1 MKKGIIALT
10 VSFLAVSAAAQQPVS
25 ADRFADAVN
34 HWNKEH
40 GAQTYERYKP
50 DRFREIADN
59 IVAYQNADGGWP
71 KNLDMLAR
79 LDPDSVKAALKPRH
93 RLSTLDNA
101 NVYTQ
106 VEYLSNVYL
115 LTGDTLY
122 RNSARRGMEYMLSAQ
137 YPNGGWRGWDADAV
151 TFNDGIIYGVLSTWN
166 EVLSGKPHYAWV
178 GDDLKARIR
187 ASWDRGI
194 DLILKTQWVQ
204 DGVKTVWAQQYDH
217 ETLQPVKALSLI
229 HISEPTRH

>member
-1 MKKGIIALT
+1 MTGLMKKGIIALT

-79 LDPDSVKAALKPRH
+79 R
-93 RLSTLDNA
+93 ST
-101 NVYTQ
+101 TPT
-106 VEYLSNVYL
+106 SI
-115 LTGDTLY
+115 
-122 RNSARRGMEYMLSAQ
+122 RRSSIF
-137 YPNGGWRGWDADAV
+137 R
-151 TFNDGIIYGVLSTWN
+151 TSTC
-166 EVLSGKPHYAWV
+166 
-178 GDDLKARIR
+178 
-187 ASWDRGI
+187 
-194 DLILKTQWVQ
+194 
-204 DGVKTVWAQQYDH
+204 
-217 ETLQPVKALSLI
+217 
-229 HISEPTRH
+229 

>member
-1 MKKGIIALT
+1 M
-10 VSFLAVSAAAQQPVS
+10 
-25 ADRFADAVN
+25 N

-122 RNSARRGMEYMLSAQ
+122 RNSARRGMEYMLSAPVPQ
-137 YPNGGWRGWDADAV
+137 RGLAGLGRRRRDVQRRHHLRRAFDV
-151 TFNDGIIYGVLSTWN
+151 ERGPLRKTPLC
-166 EVLSGKPHYAWV
+166 V
-178 GDDLKARIR
+178 GRR
-187 ASWDRGI
+187 
-194 DLILKTQWVQ
+194 
-204 DGVKTVWAQQYDH
+204 
-217 ETLQPVKALSLI
+217 
-229 HISEPTRH
+229 